1 MLPLSFFVCSTND
14 DATDATDAAAV
25 DTDGN
30 IVAVVVAPI
39 IIGKKKMDRLGILF
53 AIVIDAVV
61 VVFVVGIVAD
71 DNSVVFI
78 FILVLVS
85 HAKVKAVQE
94 AKVVGGV
101 VMIV

>member
-53 AIVIDAVV
+53 AIVIDVVV

-71 DNSVVFI
+71 NNVVFI

-85 HAKVKAVQE
+85 HAKVKAVQK
-94 AKVVGGV
+94 AKVVGGA